1 MSKLS
6 SFLSPCLLVLF
17 LFLRRCIADVGTA
30 AFYAPPY
37 IPTVCYGEETGEFP
51 PGNLFAAAGEAI
63 WDGGA
68 ACGRF
73 YMVRCLSSASP
84 RACVAGGSV
93 RVKIVDQGSALG
105 SPPSKNGT
113 TMVLSL
119 EAYRRIA
126 SLRAASVN
134 IEFMES
140 DL

>member
-6 SFLSPCLLVLF
+6 SFLSPCLLALF
-17 LFLRRCIADVGTA
+17 LFLRRCVADVGTA

-37 IPTVCYGEETGEFP
+37 IPTVCYGEDTGEFP
-51 PGNLFAAAGEAI
+51 PENLFAAAGEAI

-73 YMVRCLSSASP
+73 YTVRCLSSSP

-93 RVKIVDQGSALG
+93 RVKIVDQGSTLR
-105 SPPSKNGT
+105 SPPSRNRT

-119 EAYRRIA
+119 DAYRRIA
-126 SLRAASVN
+126 SRRAASVN
-134 IEFMES
+134 VEFMES
-140 DL
+140 D